1 MPEPVDRD
9 AGYDDF
15 LDAVG
20 DGDGYYLECPNEHGS
35 LPPRR
40 ACPQCGAT
48 TLHEE
53 TFPPVGMVETYTII
67 NVATPQLADDT
78 PYVTAIADFGP
89 VQVTAILRGIDP
101 NAVETGLPVSLTVET
116 TETTGNR
123 TLVVRP

>member
-1 MPEPVDRD
+1 MPDPVDRD

-15 LDAVG
+15 LDAVTA
-20 DGDGYYLECPNEHGS
+20 DEAYYLECPNDHGS

-53 TFPPVGMVETYTII
+53 PLPPVGTVETYTII
-67 NVATPQLADDT
+67 SVATPQLADDT
-78 PYVTAIADFGP
+78 PYVTAVVDFGP
-89 VQVTAILRGIDP
+89 VQLTAFLRGIDHES
-101 NAVETGLPVSLTVET
+101 VETGLPVSLSVET

-123 TLVVRP
+123 ALVVRP